1 MMIYKTFP
9 HNQEDENTDYMYLTD
24 FSNAKLTNLN
34 NQKTYSKRVKDP
46 YSCKVPKKLINLG
59 RTYGNDGQD
68 DDVFSEDLPFM
79 YPPYVSKSS
88 PSSPRA
94 RLPKTHK
101 YSKFNQ
107 PGNQFILHSHPD
119 RFLPRRKGSTSA
131 IESFRANKDPKLM
144 SSDERLSR
152 NQFSNIDAFGFKRVS
167 LLSTATSVNS
177 SPGRIVSVSRD
188 LSGGSL
194 LALQSNTSAG
204 NGERQASIGTVWRV
218 GGLAH
223 STGFSNERGRSQVN
237 SSNAPIY
244 TTSFSSKPKTQDD
257 IEKLENRLAEA
268 LGLDRTARILDCQ
281 NLNSGGL
288 SKKTRWDQIECQWV
302 SSELPLKNINTDEA
316 RNLPLTPFKI
326 LDAPNLRDDF
336 YCSVLAYSA
345 TCHTLAVA
353 LGPLLYAWS
362 ELRGVQLLNSRS
374 ANGSWL
380 TSLAFSSNS
389 GKKCI
394 LGFGRS
400 DGSLSLMS
408 LYDNMFPRFEVRQPF
423 PIACLAWRP
432 QFTTRPSKSPVSPG
446 VNVKT
451 EDLLIGDE
459 IGHVYYYSVEWPE
472 CWEVA
477 RDGWSGSMTLLARI
491 SVHTQQ
497 ICGLSFSNDGSLFAT
512 GGNDN
517 LCCLFQTDVTLNSS
531 QKTQSRE
538 ETSMAGIEPDTVKEM
553 RAGSEKHRWIH
564 GAAVKAIAFCPWK
577 EGLLATGGGS
587 NDKCIH
593 FYHANSGS
601 CLATISVSAQ
611 VTSLIWSNTRREICA
626 TFGYAQPEHPY
637 RIAVFSWPDCGQV
650 YAIPWEGEHRA
661 LYAIPYHGGP
671 NESQTSR
678 DGGVSLSRTAQE
690 GCIVVA
696 SSDESV
702 KFHEVWAG
710 HKKGTATVKGL
721 LGGSDVIEGLE
732 SIDKEGEVI
741 R

>member
-1 MMIYKTFP
+1 MIFKTFP
-9 HNQEDENTDYMYLTD
+9 HNQEDMNADYIYLTE
-24 FSNAKLTNLN
+24 FSNAKLTYYNK
-34 NQKTYSKRVKDP
+34 QKTYPKRVKDP
-46 YSCKVPKKLINLG
+46 CSCKVPTKIINLV

-68 DDVFSEDLPFM
+68 DDAFSEELPFM
-79 YPPYVSKSS
+79 YPNYISKSLQ
-88 PSSPRA
+88 SSPRA

-101 YSKFNQ
+101 FSRFNHLE
-107 PGNQFILHSHPD
+107 NHYTLHSHPD
-119 RFLPRRKGSTSA
+119 RFLPRRKSSTTA

-144 SSDERLSR
+144 TPNERLSR
-152 NQFSNIDAFGFKRVS
+152 NQYSNVDAFGFKRDS
-167 LLSTATSVNS
+167 ILSRATSANPS
-177 SPGRIVSVSRD
+177 SGRIVSVSRD

-194 LALQSNTSAG
+194 LALQSNTSVG

-223 STGFSNERGRSQVN
+223 STVLSNERGGSQLS

-268 LGLDRTARILDCQ
+268 LSLNRTSRILDCQ
-281 NLNSGGL
+281 NFNFQGL
-288 SKKTRWDQIECQWV
+288 SKKTRWDQIECHWV
-302 SSELPLKNINTDEA
+302 SSELPLKKIKTDEV

-336 YCSVLAYSA
+336 YCSVLAYSE

-380 TSLAFSSNS
+380 TSLGFSSNS

-408 LYDNMFPRFEVRQPF
+408 LYDNMLPRFEVKQPF

-432 QFTTRPSKSPVSPG
+432 QFTIRPSKSPVSPG
-446 VNVKT
+446 IHVKT

-459 IGHVYYYSVEWPE
+459 IGNVYYYSVEWPE
-472 CWEVA
+472 CREVA
-477 RDGWSGSMTLLARI
+477 RDGWLGSMTLLARI

-497 ICGLSFSNDGSLFAT
+497 ICGLSFSSDGSLFAT

-517 LCCLFQTDVTLNSS
+517 LCCLFQTDIITHC
-531 QKTQSRE
+531 QKTQSGE
-538 ETSMAGIEPDTVKEM
+538 ETSIADVESEGVKEM
-553 RAGSEKHRWIH
+553 NAGSEKHRWIH

-637 RIAVFSWPDCGQV
+637 RIAVFSWPDCRQV
-650 YAIPWEGEHRA
+650 YAIPWEGDHRA

-671 NESQTSR
+671 NEIQTSR
-678 DGGVSLSRTAQE
+678 EGGVGLSRTAQE

-710 HKKGTATVKGL
+710 QKKGTATVKGL